1 MSNFLERFEFRNI
14 RPEEAEQTVLI
25 EQICFP
31 PNEACSEKNMRE
43 RVKRAPELFLVAID
57 KATGKIAGFL
67 NGLSTDEEIFRDEF
81 FTDPSLYDPNGKNIM
96 LLGLDVLPEYRMQGL
111 ATEIMRQYRC
121 REQAKKR
128 HKLLLTCLDSKVE
141 MYKKMGFQDEGIANS
156 TWGGEEWHEMSL
168 LLNVCKE
175 ENKMNDA
182 RINRVVDAL
191 KDMGLS
197 QMLITDPLSIYY
209 LTNVHV
215 HPGERFYAL
224 YLRADGKHSFFLN
237 KLFTIPED
245 VELEKVWYEDT
256 DNLTAIIAAHLDK
269 EAVLGVDKDMKAR
282 FMLPLMEAGAAAG
295 FKNGSMA
302 VDMTRAAKDE
312 EEREKMRVASCM
324 NDAAMA
330 EFKKLIRAGVT
341 EKEVESKLL
350 EIYKDLGADGFS
362 FTPIVSFGAN
372 AADPHHSPDN
382 TVLKEGDCVLFDV
395 GCLKGGYCA
404 DMTRT
409 FYYKSVSEE
418 HRFIYE
424 TVRKANEA
432 AEAII
437 KPGVKLCDVDMTA
450 RNLIAEAGYGPN
462 FTHRLGHFIGLDVH
476 EFGDVSSVSPLV
488 ATPGMVFSIEPGI
501 YLAGNTGVRIED
513 LVLVTEDGCEILN
526 RFSKELEILK

>member
-1 MSNFLERFEFRNI
+1 
-14 RPEEAEQTVLI
+14 
-25 EQICFP
+25 
-31 PNEACSEKNMRE
+31 
-43 RVKRAPELFLVAID
+43 
-57 KATGKIAGFL
+57 
-67 NGLSTDEEIFRDEF
+67 
-81 FTDPSLYDPNGKNIM
+81 
-96 LLGLDVLPEYRMQGL
+96 
-111 ATEIMRQYRC
+111 
-121 REQAKKR
+121 
-128 HKLLLTCLDSKVE
+128 
-141 MYKKMGFQDEGIANS
+141 
-156 TWGGEEWHEMSL
+156 
-168 LLNVCKE
+168 
-175 ENKMNDA
+175 MNYT

-191 KDMGLS
+191 KDMGLT
-197 QMLITDPLSIYY
+197 QMMITDPMSIYY

-224 YLRADGKHSFFLN
+224 YLRADGKHLFFLN
-237 KLFTIPED
+237 KLFTIPEG
-245 VELEKVWYEDT
+245 VELEKVWYSDT
-256 DNLTAIIAAHLDK
+256 DNLTEIIAECLDK
-269 EAVLGVDKDMKAR
+269 DAVLGVDKDMKAR

-312 EEREKMRVASCM
+312 EEREKMRVASSM

-330 EFKKLIRAGVT
+330 EFKKLIHAGVT

-350 EIYKDLGADGFS
+350 QIYKELGADGFS

-372 AADPHHSPDN
+372 AADPHHSPDD

-395 GCLKGGYCA
+395 GCLKDGYCA

-418 HRFIYE
+418 HRFIYD

-437 KPGVKLCDVDMTA
+437 KPGVQLCDVDATA

-488 ATPGMVFSIEPGI
+488 AAPGMVFSIEPGI
-501 YLAGNTGVRIED
+501 YLVGNTGVRIED

-526 RFSKELEILK
+526 SFSKELEILE